1 MLKSLA
7 PFQIPHN
14 LPILPYKTI
23 SMNAHFLRP
32 ILYSAFVLL
41 SLSLYSQEKTFS
53 IAGKVIDAKSG
64 QVLAG
69 ASVFCQNTTI
79 GTVSKNDGTF
89 FMRLAN
95 GGYDMIVS
103 YTGYETRNIRI
114 NKDTKDKDSL
124 TIEMKE
130 EDKSLGEVVVAGSA
144 EVEDGWNKYGQFFLD
159 NFIGTTPYA
168 SQCTLEN
175 KEALKF
181 YFYKKRNKLR
191 VKAKDALIITNN
203 ALGYRIKFQLDSFVY
218 EYGSNVSTSAGYPLF
233 EELQGT
239 PEQQQTWKNNRDF
252 TYAGSRLHFI
262 RSWYDS
268 TLTDE
273 GFILELADSSNK
285 GKMTILNDP
294 YDTKFYSV
302 DSGDVV
308 INLTGRLRVSYTNQL
323 PNKKYLQE
331 HNFPLNTKVEISA
344 LDMLNGFVIEE
355 NGYFYDQTDVT
366 NIGYWAW
373 KKLAE
378 TLPYDY
384 VPE

>member
-1 MLKSLA
+1 
-7 PFQIPHN
+7 
-14 LPILPYKTI
+14 
-23 SMNAHFLRP
+23 MNAHFLRP
-32 ILYSAFVLL
+32 ILFSAFVLL

-79 GTVSKNDGTF
+79 GTVSKSDGTF

-114 NKDTKDKDSL
+114 NKETKDKDSL

-144 EVEDGWNKYGQFFLD
+144 EVADGWDKYGQFFLD

-168 SQCTLEN
+168 SQCVLEN
-175 KEALKF
+175 KDALKF

-191 VKAKDALIITNN
+191 VKAKDALVITNN
-203 ALGYRIKFQLDSFVY
+203 ALGYKIKFQLDSFVY
-218 EYGSNVSTSAGYPLF
+218 EYGSKVSTYAGYPLF

-239 PEQQQTWKNNRDF
+239 TEQQQTWKNNRDY
-252 TYAGSRLHFI
+252 TYAGSRLHFV

-273 GFILELADSSNK
+273 GYILELADSSNK
-285 GKMTILNDP
+285 SKLTTLNDP
-294 YDTKFYSV
+294 YDAKFYSV

-308 INLTGRLRVSYTNQL
+308 IGLTGRLRVSYTNQL

-331 HNFPLNTKVEISA
+331 NNFPLNTKVEISA
-344 LDMLNGFVIEE
+344 LDLLNGFVIEE

-384 VPE
+384 IPE

>member
-1 MLKSLA
+1 
-7 PFQIPHN
+7 
-14 LPILPYKTI
+14 
-23 SMNAHFLRP
+23 MNAQFLRLV
-32 ILYSAFVLL
+32 IYSAL
-41 SLSLYSQEKTFS
+41 SLFSLQLHAQDKTFS
-53 IAGKVIDAKSG
+53 VAGKVVDLKSG
-64 QVLAG
+64 QILAG

-79 GTVSKNDGTF
+79 GTISKSDGTF
-89 FMRLAN
+89 SMRLAN

-103 YTGYETRNIRI
+103 YTGYETRNIHL

-124 TIEMKE
+124 VIEMKE
-130 EDKSLGEVVVAGSA
+130 EDKAMGEVVVAGSA

-159 NFIGTTPYA
+159 NFIGTTPFA
-168 SQCTLEN
+168 AQCALDN

-191 VKAKDALIITNN
+191 VKAKEPLVITNN

-218 EYGSNVSTSAGYPLF
+218 EYTTNIGTSAGYPLF

-268 TLTDE
+268 TLSDE
-273 GFILELADSSNK
+273 GYVLEWGDSASK
-285 GKMTILNDP
+285 GKLSPLKDP
-294 YDTKFYSV
+294 YDPKFYSV
-302 DSGDVV
+302 DSGDVLV
-308 INLTGRLRVSYTNQL
+308 NLAGRLRVTYTNQP
-323 PNKKYLQE
+323 PNRKYLQE
-331 HNFPLNTKVEISA
+331 HNFPLSTKVQISA
-344 LDMLNGFVIEE
+344 MDILNGFVIEE

-373 KKLAE
+373 KRLAE

-384 VPE
+384 TPE